1 MIILVR
7 YDHWQRSCGLLSFM
21 VSAGRGTSPTP
32 EPIRKVSTMNTT
44 VTRLAAS
51 VTRIFNAWFSRTT
64 AEVYGTTAKSHY
76 LHDVLLGS
84 DQDDYQPLA

>member
-1 MIILVR
+1 
-7 YDHWQRSCGLLSFM
+7 M

-32 EPIRKVSTMNTT
+32 ELIRKVSTMNTT

-51 VTRIFNAWFSRTT
+51 VTRFSRTAT
-64 AEVYGTTAKSHY
+64 EVYGTTAKSHY
-76 LHDVLLGS
+76 LHDVLLGG